1 MSAPIR
7 NVRLALYVVGFLLMA
22 ASGFSLAVAAR
33 GFLSSTRLLWLS
45 AGMSVGAI
53 VAAVGSVVWRA
64 GSRPGP

>member
-1 MSAPIR
+1 VSVPAR

-53 VAAVGSVVWRA
+53 VAAVASIVWPAR
-64 GSRPGP
+64 GR

>member
-1 MSAPIR
+1 VSVPVR

-53 VAAVGSVVWRA
+53 VAALASIVWPAAR
-64 GSRPGP
+64 REP

>member
-1 MSAPIR
+1 VSVPVR

-53 VAAVGSVVWRA
+53 VAALASFVWPVR
-64 GSRPGP
+64 GR